1 MQHSVDGASNSNGLP
16 LTGWSFRSVL
26 LVSILVASVGPR
38 ALLRALTTQDDGQ
51 RMLFEVPDNRIGN
64 PLFGFEARCVK
75 VYAPKVPRRADEVGA
90 SFGLYDK
97 RLSVW
102 INVP

>member
-1 MQHSVDGASNSNGLP
+1 MQHRVDGASNSNGLP

-26 LVSILVASVGPR
+26 RVSILVASVGRR
-38 ALLRALTTQDDGQ
+38 ALVRTLTTQDDGQ
-51 RMLFEVPDNRIGN
+51 RMLFEVPDNRMVN

-75 VYAPKVPRRADEVGA
+75 VYAPKVPRLAHEVGT

-97 RLSVW
+97 RLSVR